1 MSARRNQPTAR
12 PPSHRRNVRGRNRA
26 CWTKYRLVSEPLE
39 NKSPNYGGI
48 FDFARMTAELEEL
61 EAQMGQPGFWNDARA
76 AAAVSRKKAT
86 LDRDLRQWRDIETT
100 LSDIDA
106 LLELARESGDAGLE
120 AELLTELGRFEP
132 RLASLRVELLLSGE
146 LDANNALMAIH
157 PGAGGTESQDWAQM
171 LLRMYVR
178 WAENKHFKVETLDYL
193 AGDEAGIKSVTI
205 AVTGPYAYG
214 YLKAEAGVHRLV
226 RISPFDSNKRRHT
239 SFASVFVYP
248 ELSEDIDVPIE
259 DKDLRIDTFR
269 AGGAG
274 GQNVNKVETA
284 IRITHLPSGIV
295 VQCQNERSQLQN
307 RNGAMKILK
316 ARLFELEQKKKEAE
330 FNAIVGEKKDIAWGS
345 QIRSYVFQPYQMVK
359 DHRTGHETSQVS
371 SVMDG
376 DLDSFIEAYLKKKL
390 TKGSEPLAAISEP
403 DDNL

>member
-1 MSARRNQPTAR
+1 MFGSWRIRSR
-12 PPSHRRNVRGRNRA
+12 
-26 CWTKYRLVSEPLE
+26 
-39 NKSPNYGGI
+39 NYGGI
-48 FDFARMTAELEEL
+48 FDFAHMTSELQEL
-61 EAQMGQPGFWNDARA
+61 EAQMGQPHFWNDARA
-76 AAAVSRKKAT
+76 AAAVSRKKT
-86 LDRDLRQWRDIETT
+86 TIERELQQWRELETKM
-100 LSDIDA
+100 DDVGA

-120 AELLTELGRFEP
+120 MELTAELSRLEP
-132 RLASLRVELLLSGE
+132 RLATLRVELLLSGE
-146 LDANNALMAIH
+146 LDPNNAILAIH

-178 WAENKHFKVETLDYL
+178 WAEQKKFKVDTLDLL

-205 AVTGPYAYG
+205 SITGPYAYG

-248 ELSEDIDVPIE
+248 ELSEDIDLVVE

-359 DHRTGHETSQVS
+359 DHRTGHQTSVVS

-376 DLDSFIEAYLKKKL
+376 DLDGFIEAYLTQKI
-390 TKGSEPLAAISEP
+390 TKGSSQTPALSDQ
-403 DDNL
+403 DDDL

>member
-1 MSARRNQPTAR
+1 MFAR
-12 PPSHRRNVRGRNRA
+12 S
-26 CWTKYRLVSEPLE
+26 E
-39 NKSPNYGGI
+39 NKCPNYGGI
-48 FDFARMTAELEEL
+48 FDFAHMTADLQEL
-61 EAQMGQPGFWNDARA
+61 EAQMGQPNFWNDSRT

-86 LDRDLRQWRDIETT
+86 IERELQQWQDIESKM
-100 LSDIDA
+100 SDLGA
-106 LLELARESGDAGLE
+106 LLDLARESGDAELE
-120 AELLTELGRFEP
+120 TELTAELNQLEP
-132 RLASLRVELLLSGE
+132 RLSSLRVELLLSNN
-146 LDANNALMAIH
+146 LDPNNAILAIH

-178 WAENKHFKVETLDYL
+178 WSEHKKFKVDTLDL
-193 AGDEAGIKSVTI
+193 LPGDEAGIKSVTLSI
-205 AVTGPYAYG
+205 TGPYAYG

-248 ELSEDIDVPIE
+248 ELSDDIDVVVE
-259 DKDLRIDTFR
+259 EKDLRIDTFR
-269 AGGAG
+269 SGGAG

-284 IRITHLPSGIV
+284 IRITHLPTGIV

-307 RNGAMKILK
+307 RNGAMKYLK

-345 QIRSYVFQPYQMVK
+345 QIRSYVFQPYQLVK
-359 DHRTGHETSQVS
+359 DHRTGHQTGSVS

-376 DLDSFIEAYLKKKL
+376 ELDGFIEAYLTKKI
-390 TKGSEPLAAISEP
+390 TKGSNQPSMINDQE
-403 DDNL
+403 DDL

>member
-1 MSARRNQPTAR
+1 MLEEVEGR
-12 PPSHRRNVRGRNRA
+12 VRVLA
-26 CWTKYRLVSEPLE
+26 DQVSELR
-39 NKSPNYGGI
+39 GHL
-48 FDFARMTAELEEL
+48 DFAHMTSELQEL
-61 EAQMGQPGFWNDARA
+61 EAQMGQPHFWNDARA
-76 AAAVSRKKAT
+76 AAAVSRKKT
-86 LDRDLRQWRDIETT
+86 TIERELQQWRELETKM
-100 LSDIDA
+100 DDVGA

-120 AELLTELGRFEP
+120 MELTAELSRLEP
-132 RLASLRVELLLSGE
+132 RLATLRVELLLSGE
-146 LDANNALMAIH
+146 LDPNNAILAIH

-178 WAENKHFKVETLDYL
+178 WAEQKKFKVDTLDL
-193 AGDEAGIKSVTI
+193 LPGDEAGIKSVTVSI
-205 AVTGPYAYG
+205 TGPYAYG

-248 ELSEDIDVPIE
+248 ELSEDIDVVVE

-359 DHRTGHETSQVS
+359 DHRTGHQTSVVS

-376 DLDSFIEAYLKKKL
+376 NLDGFIEAYLTKKI
-390 TKGSEPLAAISEP
+390 TKGSSQTPAISDQG
-403 DDNL
+403 DDL

>member
-1 MSARRNQPTAR
+1 VHECEAS
-12 PPSHRRNVRGRNRA
+12 GNRF
-26 CWTKYRLVSEPLE
+26 L
-39 NKSPNYGGI
+39 NYGGI
-48 FDFARMTAELEEL
+48 FDQVRTTAELTEL
-61 EAQMGQPGFWNDARA
+61 EHKIAQPDFWNDAKTA
-76 AAAVSRKKAT
+76 AKVTRRKAT
-86 LDRDLRQWRDIETT
+86 LDRELSRWQTIERRQTDLGAMLD
-100 LSDIDA
+100 
-106 LLELARESGDAGLE
+106 LAEESGDPDLE
-120 AELLTELGRFEP
+120 QELTTELGQFE
-132 RLASLRVELLLSGE
+132 RALNELRIELLLAGD
-146 LDANNALMAIH
+146 LDGNNAIFSIH

-178 WAENKHFKVETLDYL
+178 WAERKKFKLETLDL
-193 AGDEAGIKSVTI
+193 LPGDEAGIKSATLS
-205 AVTGPYAYG
+205 VTGPYAYG
-214 YLKAEAGVHRLV
+214 LLKAEAGVHRLV
-226 RISPFDSNKRRHT
+226 RISPFDANKRRHT

-248 ELSEDIDVPIE
+248 ELEDDGELVVD

-284 IRITHLPSGIV
+284 IRITHLPTGIV

-316 ARLFELEQKKKEAE
+316 ARLFEVEQQKKEAE

-359 DHRTGHETSQVS
+359 DHRTAYEVGNVS

-376 DLDSFIEAYLKKKL
+376 DIDGFIEAYLKRKL
-390 TKGSEPLAAISEP
+390 VAGKAPEPAMVKDEEL
-403 DDNL
+403 

>member
-1 MSARRNQPTAR
+1 MKCKVESA
-12 PPSHRRNVRGRNRA
+12 PSA
-26 CWTKYRLVSEPLE
+26 
-39 NKSPNYGGI
+39 NKSPSYGGI
-48 FDFARMTAELEEL
+48 FDLARMTAELQEL
-61 EAQMGQPGFWNDARA
+61 EAQMGQPHFWSDART

-86 LDRDLRQWRDIETT
+86 IEREVETWRDIESK
-100 LSDIDA
+100 LGDLNA
-106 LLELARESGDAGLE
+106 LLELATESGDAGLE
-120 AELLTELGRFEP
+120 QELATELHRLEP
-132 RLASLRVELLLSGE
+132 RVAALRLEMLLAGE
-146 LDANNALMAIH
+146 LDPNNAILEIH

-178 WAENKHFKVETLDYL
+178 WAEAKKFKVETLDLL
-193 AGDEAGIKSVTI
+193 AGDEAGIKSVTLSI
-205 AVTGPYAYG
+205 TGPYAYG

-248 ELSEDIDVPIE
+248 ELSEDLDVAIE
-259 DKDLRIDTFR
+259 EKDLRIDTFR

-284 IRITHLPSGIV
+284 IRITHLPTGIV

-316 ARLFELEQKKKEAE
+316 ARLFELEQQKKEAE

-359 DHRTGHETSQVS
+359 DHRTAHETGDVS

-376 DLDSFIEAYLKKKL
+376 EIDGFIEAYLTNKIA
-390 TKGSEPLAAISEP
+390 KGSTQPTAISDQG
-403 DDNL
+403 DDL

>member
-1 MSARRNQPTAR
+1 MSA
-12 PPSHRRNVRGRNRA
+12 PSE
-26 CWTKYRLVSEPLE
+26 S
-39 NKSPNYGGI
+39 KSPSYGGI
-48 FDFARMTAELEEL
+48 FDLARMTADLEEL
-61 EAQMGQPGFWNDARA
+61 EAQMGQPNFWSDARA
-76 AAAVSRKKAT
+76 AAAVSRKKVTIERELAT
-86 LDRDLRQWRDIETT
+86 WRDVESK
-100 LSDIDA
+100 LGDLNA
-106 LLELARESGDAGLE
+106 LLELATESGDAALE
-120 AELLTELGRFEP
+120 QELTAELNRLEP
-132 RLASLRVELLLSGE
+132 RLAALRVEMLLSGE
-146 LDANNALMAIH
+146 LDPNNAILEIH

-178 WAENKHFKVETLDYL
+178 WAETKKFKVETLDLL
-193 AGDEAGIKSVTI
+193 AGDEAGVKSVTLSI
-205 AVTGPYAYG
+205 TGPYAYG

-248 ELSEDIDVPIE
+248 ELSEDIEVAIE
-259 DKDLRIDTFR
+259 EKDLRIDTFR

-284 IRITHLPSGIV
+284 IRITHLPTGIV

-316 ARLFELEQKKKEAE
+316 ARLFEREQQKKEAE

-359 DHRTGHETSQVS
+359 DHRTTHETGDVS

-376 DLDSFIEAYLKKKL
+376 EIDGFIEAYLKRKL
-390 TKGSEPLAAISEP
+390 VKGSVPAQAVGGP
-403 DDNL
+403 DDL

>member
-1 MSARRNQPTAR
+1 MRFVFVCAP
-12 PPSHRRNVRGRNRA
+12 
-26 CWTKYRLVSEPLE
+26 LVSKCQ
-39 NKSPNYGGI
+39 NFGGI
-48 FDFARMTAELEEL
+48 FDLARMTADLQEL
-61 EAQMGQPGFWNDARA
+61 EAKMGQPDFWSDSRA
-76 AAAVSRKKAT
+76 AAGVSRKKVK
-86 LDRDLRQWRDIETT
+86 LERELQQWHDIEAKLSDVTT
-100 LSDIDA
+100 LLD
-106 LLELARESGDAGLE
+106 LAQESGDAGLE
-120 AELLTELGRFEP
+120 RELTAELDEFEP
-132 RLASLRVELLLSGE
+132 LLAALRVEHLLSGE
-146 LDANNALMAIH
+146 LDQNNALLAIH

-178 WAENKHFKVETLDYL
+178 WAESKQFKVETLDL
-193 AGDEAGIKSVTI
+193 LVGDEAGIKSVTVSI
-205 AVTGPYAYG
+205 AGPYAYG

-248 ELSEDIDVPIE
+248 ELNDDIEVAIE
-259 DKDLRIDTFR
+259 DKDLKIDTFR

-284 IRITHLPSGIV
+284 IRITHLPTGIV

-316 ARLFELEQKKKEAE
+316 ARLYEVEQKKKEAE

-359 DHRTGHETSQVS
+359 DHRTGYEVGQVAG
-371 SVMDG
+371 VMDG
-376 DLDSFIEAYLKKKL
+376 DVDGFIEAYLKKKL
-390 TKGSEPLAAISEP
+390 TGALLTPSKASA
-403 DDNL
+403 DDE